1 MTILAVFR
9 SRAQSLDYAER
20 LARYGVDA
28 TTMPTPKE
36 AKIGCG
42 LCVRFQPRDYMRAKA
57 IIKYINEIADLVN
70 NVNAGAGLMDGTDGY
85 NIAEG
90 FTNKIFIPYAAY
102 TGE

>member
-57 IIKYINEIADLVN
+57 ILRLGKYTTFK
-70 NVNAGAGLMDGTDGY
+70 GFYKMDYVGGQ
-85 NIAEG
+85 IS
-90 FTNKIFIPYAAY
+90 IIPY
-102 TGE
+102 G